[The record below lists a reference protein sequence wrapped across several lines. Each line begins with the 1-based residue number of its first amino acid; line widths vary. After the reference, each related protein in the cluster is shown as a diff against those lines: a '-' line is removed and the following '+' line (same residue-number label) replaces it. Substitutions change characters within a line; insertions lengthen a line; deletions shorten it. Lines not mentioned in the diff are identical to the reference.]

1 MTKRERVAA
10 AISHRQPDKIP
21 VDIGATG
28 QTGLS
33 ASMIYQLRKTLGLKH
48 EPDRI
53 AEIYQLLGELDHQ
66 LRD

>member
-33 ASMIYQLRKTLGLKH
+33 ASVIYQLRKKLGLKE
-48 EPDRI
+48 EPVRI
-53 AEIYQLLGELDHQ
+53 AEIYQLLG
-66 LRD
+66 